1 MYNKPPEMRAPHW
14 LCYVSVANAD
24 EAATTVTKLGGKVV
38 NGPMEVPGGGR
49 IAMCLDP
56 QGAAFA
62 VYSTPAPATK
72 SKAAKPKKKPKQ
84 KAKPKR
90 RAKAAKRRA

>member
-1 MYNKPPEMRAPHW
+1 MPAPAW
-14 LCYVSVANAD
+14 LCYVSVAKAD
-24 EAATTVTKLGGKVV
+24 DAAASVTKLGGKIV

-49 IAMCLDP
+49 IAMCVDP

-72 SKAAKPKKKPKQ
+72 SRAAKPKKTPKKKTPKL